1 MTCDAKPPSPPA
13 PASVLS
19 HQHAASPQTAWPA
32 SWPRAPA
39 ARPRA
44 LRAAATGRGGH
55 FTFLCTEGLIA
66 GDPAEGS
73 IKMSHTQSLC
83 RALEREP
90 VLAVKLGDRAF
101 KENPS
106 AGRPEAVLGDAWV
119 SAHLKVIQPYIDRE
133 KRSCL

>member
-1 MTCDAKPPSPPA
+1 
-13 PASVLS
+13 
-19 HQHAASPQTAWPA
+19 
-32 SWPRAPA
+32 
-39 ARPRA
+39 
-44 LRAAATGRGGH
+44 
-55 FTFLCTEGLIA
+55 
-66 GDPAEGS
+66 
-73 IKMSHTQSLC
+73 MSHTQSLC